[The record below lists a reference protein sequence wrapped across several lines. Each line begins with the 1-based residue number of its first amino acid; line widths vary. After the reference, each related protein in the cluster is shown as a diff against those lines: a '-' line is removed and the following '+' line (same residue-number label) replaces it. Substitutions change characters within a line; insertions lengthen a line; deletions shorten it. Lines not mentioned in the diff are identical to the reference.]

1 MTSRRDDARAPLWRG
16 SVSRLEGFS
25 DAVFAFAV
33 TLLVVSLEVP
43 RSFDDL
49 ELTMRGFP
57 AFGVCFALLV
67 MIWHQH
73 RKFFQRYPLEDTLT
87 VALNGALLFVVLFYV
102 YPLKFLFT
110 TLFDILFG
118 LGAGAAPSLGD
129 GMRSLMVI
137 YGLGYLSVFGL
148 FVLLHTRALTK
159 RAALGLDDLD
169 VFDAYSGLQHCTIHV
184 TVALLSI
191 AIVLTGGPERGF
203 WSGISYGLIGPLAGV
218 HGAWRG
224 RRRERRSGTA

>member
-87 VALNGALLFVVLFYV
+87 VAL
-102 YPLKFLFT
+102 
-110 TLFDILFG
+110 
-118 LGAGAAPSLGD
+118 
-129 GMRSLMVI
+129 
-137 YGLGYLSVFGL
+137 
-148 FVLLHTRALTK
+148 
-159 RAALGLDDLD
+159 
-169 VFDAYSGLQHCTIHV
+169 
-184 TVALLSI
+184 LSI